1 MLIFVENSV
10 YLRNQYNTN
19 HILMRQAKSILV
31 RYGIS
36 TFGLMVVALGV
47 GLSIKSNLGIAPLS
61 CIPTILNL
69 KFSAISVGTFTWI
82 FNLLFIVIQA
92 LILKKDFK
100 WKHVMQVLPIL
111 IFGYMV
117 DGAIWLFDALQSP
130 ATNYWVQIVLCLVA
144 VVLTAV
150 GIRLEVVGQGWI
162 LPADN
167 TLHIITQRT
176 GAAFSIVKVIM
187 DVVLVVITVV
197 LALVFF
203 GLLTGN
209 GHTMVVREGTLIQAV
224 LTGLCM
230 HVTDPILNKWLEPVV
245 KAAAKK

>member
-1 MLIFVENSV
+1 MNIKDIS
-10 YLRNQYNTN
+10 
-19 HILMRQAKSILV
+19 V

-36 TFGLMVVALGV
+36 TLGLLVVAIGV
-47 GLSIKSNLGIAPLS
+47 GISIKSNLGIAPLS
-61 CIPTILNL
+61 CVPTVLNL
-69 KFSAISVGTFTWI
+69 KFLHISVGTFTWV

-92 LILKKDFK
+92 FILKKDFK

-117 DGAIWLFDALQSP
+117 DGAIWLFDAIQSP
-130 ATNYWVQIVLCLVA
+130 ATNYLVQVILCLVA
-144 VVLTAV
+144 VFLTAV

-167 TLHIITQRT
+167 LLNVITQRT
-176 GAAFSIVKVIM
+176 GAKFATVKVIM
-187 DVVLVVITVV
+187 DVTLVAITVI

-209 GHTMVVREGTLIQAV
+209 GHTMVVREGTLIQAI

-230 HVTDPILNKWLEPVV
+230 HFTDPIITRWFDPVV
-245 KAAAKK
+245 KKHMAS

>member
-1 MLIFVENSV
+1 MNIKDIS
-10 YLRNQYNTN
+10 
-19 HILMRQAKSILV
+19 V

-36 TFGLMVVALGV
+36 TLGLLVVAIGV
-47 GLSIKSNLGIAPLS
+47 GISIKSNLGIAPLS
-61 CIPTILNL
+61 CVPTVLNL
-69 KFSAISVGTFTWI
+69 KFLHISVGTFTWV

-92 LILKKDFK
+92 FILKKDFK

-117 DGAIWLFDALQSP
+117 DGAIWLFDAIQSP
-130 ATNYWVQIVLCLVA
+130 ATNYLVQVILCLVA
-144 VVLTAV
+144 VFLTAV
-150 GIRLEVVGQGWI
+150 GIRLEVAGQGWI

-167 TLHIITQRT
+167 LLNVITQRT
-176 GAAFSIVKVIM
+176 RAKFATVKVIM
-187 DVVLVVITVV
+187 DVTLVAITVI

-209 GHTMVVREGTLIQAV
+209 GHTMVVREGTLIQAI

-230 HVTDPILNKWLEPVV
+230 HFTDPIITRWFDPVV
-245 KAAAKK
+245 KKHMAS

>member
-1 MLIFVENSV
+1 MK
-10 YLRNQYNTN
+10 T
-19 HILMRQAKSILV
+19 KSFLV

-36 TFGLMVVALGV
+36 TLGLIVVALGV

-69 KFSAISVGTFTWI
+69 KFTHISVGTFTWI

-92 LILKKDFK
+92 FILRKNFR
-100 WKHVMQVLPIL
+100 WTHVMQVLPIL

-117 DGAIWLFDALQSP
+117 DGAIWLFDALQAP
-130 ATNYWVQIVLCLVA
+130 ATNYWIQLLLCLAA

-167 TLHIITQRT
+167 TLHIITQLT
-176 GAAFSIVKVIM
+176 KAKFAVVKVLM
-187 DVVLVVITVV
+187 DVILVVITVV

-209 GHTMVVREGTLIQAV
+209 GHTMVVREGTLIQAI
-224 LTGLCM
+224 LTGMCM
-230 HVTDPILNKWLEPVV
+230 HLTDPIINKWLQPVV
-245 KAAAKK
+245 ARAQE

>member
-1 MLIFVENSV
+1 MTVMS
-10 YLRNQYNTN
+10 NT
-19 HILMRQAKSILV
+19 KSILV

-36 TFGLMVVALGV
+36 TLGLVVVALGV

-61 CIPTILNL
+61 CIPTVLSL
-69 KFSAISVGTFTWI
+69 RFPAISVGTFTWA

-92 LILKKDFK
+92 FILRKEFT
-100 WKHVMQVLPIL
+100 WKHVAQVLPIF
-111 IFGYMV
+111 IFGYLV

-130 ATNYWVQIVLCLVA
+130 ATTYWVQVLLCLAA
-144 VVLTAV
+144 VVLTAI

-167 TLHIITQRT
+167 TLHVITLRT
-176 GAAFSIVKVIM
+176 RAKFSVVKVIM
-187 DVVLVVITVV
+187 DVALVVITAV
-197 LALVFF
+197 LALLFF

-224 LTGLCM
+224 LTGVCM
-230 HVTDPILNKWLEPVV
+230 HVTDPVLNRWLEPVV
-245 KAAAKK
+245 ERNM

>member
-1 MLIFVENSV
+1 MTKANS
-10 YLRNQYNTN
+10 L
-19 HILMRQAKSILV
+19 LV

-36 TFGLMVVALGV
+36 TLGLLVVALGV

-61 CIPTILNL
+61 CIPTVLSL
-69 KFSAISVGTFTWI
+69 RFTHISVGTFTWM
-82 FNLLFIVIQA
+82 FNLLFIVLQA
-92 LILKKDFK
+92 CILRKDFR
-100 WKHVMQVLPIL
+100 WEHMLQVLPIF

-130 ATNYWVQIVLCLVA
+130 ATNYVAQILLCLGA

-167 TLHIITQRT
+167 TLYIITIRT
-176 GAAFSIVKVIM
+176 HARFSVVKILM
-187 DVVLVVITVV
+187 DVSLVVITVL
-197 LALVFF
+197 LALWFF

-209 GHTMVVREGTLIQAV
+209 GQTMVVREGTLIQAL
-224 LTGLCM
+224 LTGACM
-230 HVTDPILNKWLEPVV
+230 HLTDPLLNRWLEPVV
-245 KAAAKK
+245 ARARE

>member
-1 MLIFVENSV
+1 MN
-10 YLRNQYNTN
+10 NT
-19 HILMRQAKSILV
+19 KSILV

-36 TFGLMVVALGV
+36 TLGLIVVALGV

-61 CIPTILNL
+61 CIPTVLNL
-69 KFSAISVGTFTWI
+69 KFVHISVGTFTWV
-82 FNLLFIVIQA
+82 FNLLFIVLQSF
-92 LILKKDFK
+92 ILKKDFK
-100 WKHVMQVLPIL
+100 WSHVLQVLPIL
-111 IFGYMV
+111 IFGYLV

-130 ATNYWVQIVLCLVA
+130 ATNYWVQILLCLAA

-176 GAAFSIVKVIM
+176 HAKFSVVKVIM
-187 DVVLVVITVV
+187 DVTLVAITVV

-209 GHTMVVREGTLIQAV
+209 GHTMVVREGTLIQAI

-230 HVTDPILNKWLEPVV
+230 HVTDPLLNRLFEPIVQ
-245 KAAAKK
+245 KAVAQK

>member
-1 MLIFVENSV
+1 MGKS
-10 YLRNQYNTN
+10 
-19 HILMRQAKSILV
+19 KSILV

-36 TFGLMVVALGV
+36 TLGLIVVALGV

-69 KFSAISVGTFTWI
+69 KFTHISVGTFTWA

-92 LILKKDFK
+92 FILKKDFK
-100 WKHVMQVLPIL
+100 WSHLMQVLPIF

-117 DGAIWLFDALQSP
+117 DGAIWLFDAINTP
-130 ATNYWVQIVLCLVA
+130 ATNYWIQLLLCVAA

-167 TLHIITQRT
+167 TLHIVTQRT
-176 GAAFSIVKVIM
+176 GAQFSVVKVIM
-187 DVVLVVITVV
+187 DVALVAITVV
-197 LALVFF
+197 LALLFF
-203 GLLTGN
+203 RLFTGN
-209 GHTMVVREGTLIQAV
+209 GHTFVVREGTLIQAV
-224 LTGLCM
+224 FTGICM
-230 HVTDPILNKWLEPVV
+230 QFTDQHINRWLEPVV
-245 KAAAKK
+245 ARHQ

>member
-1 MLIFVENSV
+1 MNKTQDFFI
-10 YLRNQYNTN
+10 
-19 HILMRQAKSILV
+19 

-36 TFGLMVVALGV
+36 TLGLIVVALGV

-61 CIPTILNL
+61 CVPTVLSL
-69 KFSAISVGTFTWI
+69 QFAHVSVGTFTWI

-92 LILKKDFK
+92 FILKKDFR
-100 WKHVMQVLPIL
+100 WEHLLQVLPIL

-117 DGAIWLFDALQSP
+117 DGAIWLFDAIRTP
-130 ATNYWVQIVLCLVA
+130 ATNYLVQILLSLVA

-167 TLHIITQRT
+167 TLHIITQRYK
-176 GAAFSIVKVIM
+176 ARFSVVKVLM
-187 DVVLVVITVV
+187 DVTLVVITCI
-197 LALVFF
+197 LALIFF
-203 GLLTGN
+203 GILTGN
-209 GHTMVVREGTLIQAV
+209 GRTMVVREGTIIQAI

-230 HVTDPILNKWLEPVV
+230 HVTDPIITRWFARK
-245 KAAAKK
+245 

>member
-1 MLIFVENSV
+1 MTVMS
-10 YLRNQYNTN
+10 NT
-19 HILMRQAKSILV
+19 KSILV

-36 TFGLMVVALGV
+36 TLGLVVVALGV

-61 CIPTILNL
+61 CIPTVLSL
-69 KFSAISVGTFTWI
+69 KFPAISVGTFTWA

-92 LILKKDFK
+92 FMLKKEFT
-100 WKHVMQVLPIL
+100 WKHVLQVLPIL
-111 IFGYMV
+111 IFGYLV

-130 ATNYWVQIVLCLVA
+130 ATTYWVQVVLCLVA
-144 VVLTAV
+144 VVLTAI

-167 TLHIITQRT
+167 TLHVITLRT
-176 GAAFSIVKVIM
+176 HAKFAVVKVIM
-187 DVVLVVITVV
+187 DVALVVITVL
-197 LALVFF
+197 LALLFF

-230 HVTDPILNKWLEPVV
+230 HVTDPVLNRWLEPVV
-245 KAAAKK
+245 ARNM

>member
-1 MLIFVENSV
+1 MNKTHDF
-10 YLRNQYNTN
+10 
-19 HILMRQAKSILV
+19 LV

-36 TFGLMVVALGV
+36 TLGLIVVALGV

-61 CIPTILNL
+61 CIPTVLSL
-69 KFSAISVGTFTWI
+69 QYTHISVGTFTWI

-92 LILKKDFK
+92 FILKKDFR
-100 WKHVMQVLPIL
+100 WEHLLQVLPIL
-111 IFGYMV
+111 IFGYLV
-117 DGAIWLFDALQSP
+117 DGAIWLFDAIRTP
-130 ATNYWVQIVLCLVA
+130 ATNYFIQILLSLAA

-176 GAAFSIVKVIM
+176 KASFSVVKVIM
-187 DVVLVVITVV
+187 DVLLVAITCI

-209 GHTMVVREGTLIQAV
+209 GHTMVVREGTIIQAI

-230 HVTDPILNKWLEPVV
+230 HVTDPIITRWFTRK
-245 KAAAKK
+245 

>member
-1 MLIFVENSV
+1 MTLM
-10 YLRNQYNTN
+10 NTKD
-19 HILMRQAKSILV
+19 IAV

-36 TFGLMVVALGV
+36 TLGLVVVALGV

-61 CIPTILNL
+61 CIPTVLNL
-69 KFSAISVGTFTWI
+69 KFIHISVGTFTWV

-92 LILKKDFK
+92 FILGKDFK
-100 WKHVMQVLPIL
+100 WTHVMQVLPIL
-111 IFGYMV
+111 IFGYLV

-130 ATNYWVQIVLCLVA
+130 ATNYLVQVLLCLAA

-167 TLHIITQRT
+167 LLHVITQRT
-176 GAAFSIVKVIM
+176 GANFSVVKVIL
-187 DVVLVVITVV
+187 DVALVAITVV
-197 LALVFF
+197 LALIFF

-230 HVTDPILNKWLEPVV
+230 HFTDPVINRLFQPVV
-245 KAAAKK
+245 QRHIS

>member
-1 MLIFVENSV
+1 MSK
-10 YLRNQYNTN
+10 
-19 HILMRQAKSILV
+19 AKSILV

-36 TFGLMVVALGV
+36 TLGLVVVALGV

-69 KFSAISVGTFTWI
+69 KFTAVSVGTFTWL

-92 LILKKDFK
+92 IILRKEFK
-100 WKHVMQVLPIL
+100 WTHVMQVLPIL
-111 IFGYMV
+111 IFGYLV
-117 DGAIWLFDALQSP
+117 DGAIWLFDAIQTP
-130 ATNYWVQIVLCLVA
+130 ATNYLVQIVLCLVA
-144 VVLTAV
+144 VLLTAV

-167 TLHIITQRT
+167 TLNVITQRT
-176 GAAFSIVKVIM
+176 KASFAIVKVIM
-187 DVVLVVITVV
+187 DVTLVAITVV
-197 LALVFF
+197 LAMVFF

-230 HVTDPILNKWLEPVV
+230 HVTDPVVNKLFQPVV
-245 KAAAKK
+245 AKHKS